1 VVTESDGAIAVEQH
15 ATVPQGTV
23 SQTTAAQ
30 GIASQ
35 GIAAQGSEPQGFASH
50 PTGSPGMVARIGAR
64 IGAFVE
70 LTKPGIVRMVLVTS
84 GTGFFMASA
93 LGHPL
98 NVWLML
104 HTLLGIGLAASGA
117 CGLNEYAEWQEDG
130 RMRRTA
136 DRPVPSG
143 RMTPRTALWFSTAL
157 VLAGLGHLQVYVG
170 SLTAALVALTV
181 VSYVLI
187 YTPLKKHTWTATL
200 VGAVPGALPILAGW
214 TAGGGGL
221 SAPGL
226 ALFGILFI
234 WQMPH
239 FYALAWIYREDYA
252 RGGFRM
258 LTTLDPDGRRT
269 GRQIVFFG
277 TVLLPVS
284 VLPSVLGLTGGL
296 YLAGA
301 IALGLGF
308 LGLGVAMAIER
319 SDRRAMR
326 LFLGSI
332 AYLPL
337 LLLLMVTERV
347 IG

>member
-1 VVTESDGAIAVEQH
+1 MNETRIDAIFPALTRNPVEGRPLLTELDGAAVVE
-15 ATVPQGTV
+15 APVAV
-23 SQTTAAQ
+23 SA
-30 GIASQ
+30 G
-35 GIAAQGSEPQGFASH
+35 
-50 PTGSPGMVARIGAR
+50 IGAR

-70 LTKPGIVRMVLVTS
+70 LTKPGIVRMVLVTA
-84 GTGFFMASA
+84 GAGFVMASA

-98 NVWLML
+98 DFVLL
-104 HTLLGIGLAASGA
+104 LQSLLGIGLAAAGA
-117 CGLNEYAEWQEDG
+117 CGLNEYAEWERDG

-143 RMTPRTALWFSTAL
+143 RMTPRTALWFSMAL
-157 VLAGLGHLQVYVG
+157 VVAGLAQLQLFVG

-181 VSYVLI
+181 VSYVLV
-187 YTPLKKHTWTATL
+187 YTPLKRHTWLNTL

-214 TAGGGGL
+214 TAGGGGI

-226 ALFGILFI
+226 ALFAILFV

-269 GRQIVFFG
+269 GRQVVLFG
-277 TVLLPVS
+277 ALLLPVS
-284 VLPSVLGLTGGL
+284 VLPTTLGLTGTL
-296 YLAGA
+296 YAVTAVVLGA
-301 IALGLGF
+301 AF
-308 LGLGVAMAIER
+308 LGLGIAMAAR
-319 SDRRAMR
+319 RTDRRAMR
-326 LFLGSI
+326 LFLGSVT
-332 AYLPL
+332 YLPL
-337 LLLLMVTERV
+337 LLLVMVMERF

>member
-1 VVTESDGAIAVEQH
+1 LLAGR
-15 ATVPQGTV
+15 
-23 SQTTAAQ
+23 TAA
-30 GIASQ
+30 ASATET
-35 GIAAQGSEPQGFASH
+35 AAHAADVADVAGASALND
-50 PTGSPGMVARIGAR
+50 TARSRRWTDARRLTLGHR

-70 LTKPGIVRMVLVTS
+70 LTKPGIVRMVLVTA
-84 GTGFFMASA
+84 GTGFVMASG

-98 NVWLML
+98 DMVLLL
-104 HTLLGIGLAASGA
+104 HTLFGVGLAASGA
-117 CGLNEYAEWQEDG
+117 CGLNEYAEWPADG

-136 DRPVPSG
+136 GRPVPSG
-143 RMTPRTALWFSTAL
+143 RMRPRTALHFSGLL
-157 VLAGLGHLQVYVG
+157 VLLGLAHLQLFVG
-170 SLTAALVALTV
+170 GLTMALVALTV

-187 YTPLKKHTWTATL
+187 YTPLKRHTWLATL

-226 ALFGILFI
+226 ALFAILFL

-239 FYALAWIYREDYA
+239 FYALAWIYRADYT

-258 LTTLDPDGRRT
+258 LTTEDPTGART
-269 GRQIVFFG
+269 GRQILFFG
-277 TVLLPVS
+277 TLLVPVSLLPT
-284 VLPSVLGLTGGL
+284 LLGLTGLL
-296 YLAGA
+296 YLGVA
-301 IALGLGF
+301 IVLGLGL
-308 LGLGVAMAIER
+308 LGLGAAMAVQR
-319 SDRRAMR
+319 DDRRAMR

-337 LLLLMVTERV
+337 LLIVMVVDRL